1 MKDEKEKA
9 ITQFY
14 PDYEYEDEEEKEEI
28 RIIKPDIANRF
39 RPNRPKFTV
48 NLATNFFD
56 NFSILPLNFS
66 LPFAFRAF
74 FSDQIFNHIFFWI
87 FSSFHQNSAQQLLFR
102 ISMN

>member
-14 PDYEYEDEEEKEEI
+14 PDYEYEDEEEEKEEI

-48 NLATNFFD
+48 NLATNFLIILAFCL
-56 NFSILPLNFS
+56 SILAYL
-66 LPFAFRAF
+66 LLLGF
-74 FSDQIFNHIFFWI
+74 FSQIRSLYIYLGTYILNRKINVM
-87 FSSFHQNSAQQLLFR
+87 SVCVKLSN
-102 ISMN
+102 

>member
-14 PDYEYEDEEEKEEI
+14 PDYEYEDDEQEKEKEKI

-48 NLATNFFD
+48 ILAT
-56 NFSILPLNFS
+56 
-66 LPFAFRAF
+66 
-74 FSDQIFNHIFFWI
+74 FFWRQ
-87 FSSFHQNSAQQLLFR
+87 F
-102 ISMN
+102 

>member
-14 PDYEYEDEEEKEEI
+14 PDYEYEDEEEEKEEI

-48 NLATNFFD
+48 NLATNFLIILAFCL
-56 NFSILPLNFS
+56 SILAYL
-66 LPFAFRAF
+66 LLLGLF
-74 FSDQIFNHIFFWI
+74 FLRSDI
-87 FSSFHQNSAQQLLFR
+87 
-102 ISMN
+102 

>member
-14 PDYEYEDEEEKEEI
+14 PDYDYEDEEEVEEEKI

-48 NLATNFFD
+48 HFTKYFE
-56 NFSILPLNFS
+56 
-66 LPFAFRAF
+66 
-74 FSDQIFNHIFFWI
+74 
-87 FSSFHQNSAQQLLFR
+87 
-102 ISMN
+102 

>member
-14 PDYEYEDEEEKEEI
+14 PDYEYEDEEEEKEEI

-48 NLATNFFD
+48 NLATNFLIILAFCL
-56 NFSILPLNFS
+56 SILAYLLLLGLFSQTRYLIIFFSGFFLAFTKIPLNNS
-66 LPFAFRAF
+66 NSGFR
-74 FSDQIFNHIFFWI
+74 
-87 FSSFHQNSAQQLLFR
+87 
-102 ISMN
+102 

>member
-14 PDYEYEDEEEKEEI
+14 PDYDYEDEEEEEEKI

-48 NLATNFFD
+48 NFTNY
-56 NFSILPLNFS
+56 
-66 LPFAFRAF
+66 
-74 FSDQIFNHIFFWI
+74 FWI
-87 FSSFHQNSAQQLLFR
+87 IAAV
-102 ISMN
+102 ITGY

>member
-14 PDYEYEDEEEKEEI
+14 PDYDYEDEEEEEEEKI

-48 NLATNFFD
+48 NFT
-56 NFSILPLNFS
+56 
-66 LPFAFRAF
+66 
-74 FSDQIFNHIFFWI
+74 
-87 FSSFHQNSAQQLLFR
+87 
-102 ISMN
+102 